1 LTVIQKGIPK
11 LRNTDQ
17 VKIEIDMGTLD
28 PAMLWMLYIY
38 VVEPKP
44 AAA

>member
-1 LTVIQKGIPK
+1 MPQ

-17 VKIEIDMGTLD
+17 VKIEIDRGTHD

-38 VVEPKP
+38 VVKPKP